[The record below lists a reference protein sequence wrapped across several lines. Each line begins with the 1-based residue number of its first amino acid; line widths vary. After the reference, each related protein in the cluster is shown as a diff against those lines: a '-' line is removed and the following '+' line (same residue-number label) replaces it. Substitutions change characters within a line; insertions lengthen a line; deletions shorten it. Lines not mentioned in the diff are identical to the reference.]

1 MEQEPIS
8 VLLVDDHT
16 LFRSG
21 VRSLLQRHPE
31 FSVVGEAADG
41 VEGIKRAQQL
51 QPQVVLL
58 DLNMPGM
65 SGLETLQLMLQD
77 CPDSAIVMLTVSED
91 AQDLAA
97 ALRAGASGYL
107 VKNIDTDALVRSIR
121 RAAEGQTVVA
131 EAMTA
136 KLVAQLQGGAQGAAS
151 VSDLDKLT
159 PRERDVIG
167 ALARGE
173 SNKIIARNLDL
184 SESTVKIHVQNV
196 LKKLKLNSRV
206 QAAVFAVEHGI
217 SGSERCAPRCRV
229 SPVNRSNRR
238 SSRPMCRP
246 AARDTPRAP
255 GCPPAIAVSCAVR
268 RIARWP
274 GNSAAIPARRPHR

>member
-1 MEQEPIS
+1 MQSADTPIT

-51 QPQVVLL
+51 KPQVVLL

-65 SGLETLQLMLQD
+65 SGVETLQLMLQD
-77 CPDSAIVMLTVSED
+77 SPDSAIVMLTVSED
-91 AQDLAA
+91 ATDLAV

-107 VKNIDTDALVRSIR
+107 LKNIDTESLTRAIR

-131 EAMTA
+131 EAMTS
-136 KLVAQLQGGAQGAAS
+136 KLVAQLHGAPSAPP

-159 PRERDVIG
+159 PRERDIIAG
-167 ALARGE
+167 LARGE
-173 SNKIIARNLDL
+173 SNKLIARTLDL

-206 QAAVFAVEHGI
+206 QAAVYAVEHRLTG
-217 SGSERCAPRCRV
+217 ER
-229 SPVNRSNRR
+229 
-238 SSRPMCRP
+238 
-246 AARDTPRAP
+246 
-255 GCPPAIAVSCAVR
+255 
-268 RIARWP
+268 
-274 GNSAAIPARRPHR
+274 